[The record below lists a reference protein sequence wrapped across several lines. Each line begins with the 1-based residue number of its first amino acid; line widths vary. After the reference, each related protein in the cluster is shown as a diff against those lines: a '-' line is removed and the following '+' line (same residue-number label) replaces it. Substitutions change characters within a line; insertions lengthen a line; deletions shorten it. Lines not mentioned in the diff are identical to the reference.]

1 MTKLTIQNRRNQ
13 KIIVLLEQAQDSKG
27 LVIIAHGL
35 GGNKDELQIVT
46 VAEVF
51 KEKHYTVV
59 CFDATNTFGESDG
72 TYEDATVTSYKE
84 DLENVI
90 TWVKKQSWY
99 REPFVLV
106 GHSLGG
112 ITTTLYAEEHPKEVK
127 ALAPISAV
135 ISGNLSTK
143 TPKYISTRANWEK
156 EGWIAEKSSTVPSR
170 IKRLPWSHMV
180 DRLKYDVL
188 PNTNK
193 LTMPVLCIV
202 GDMDDT
208 TPPEHQKLFYEK
220 LQGRKEMHIIKD
232 ASHTF
237 KTPEHLNE
245 IKQIFCK
252 WIDVI

>member
-1 MTKLTIQNRRNQ
+1 
-13 KIIVLLEQAQDSKG
+13 
-27 LVIIAHGL
+27 
-35 GGNKDELQIVT
+35 
-46 VAEVF
+46 
-51 KEKHYTVV
+51 
-59 CFDATNTFGESDG
+59 
-72 TYEDATVTSYKE
+72 
-84 DLENVI
+84 
-90 TWVKKQSWY
+90 
-99 REPFVLV
+99 
-106 GHSLGG
+106 
-112 ITTTLYAEEHPKEVK
+112 
-127 ALAPISAV
+127 
-135 ISGNLSTK
+135 
-143 TPKYISTRANWEK
+143 
-156 EGWIAEKSSTVPSR
+156 
-170 IKRLPWSHMV
+170 MV

-245 IKQIFCK
+245 IKQIFSK